1 MKFRVLF
8 TTALAFALVCA
19 ELAKGQEPSPG
30 GAPGGAP
37 TTGGG
42 SPSTGNPGGGI
53 PGTGN
58 PNTPGIGRPGQQPGQ
73 FPGDPNRNQF
83 PDLSNRPIFLSG
95 KVVTEDGTPP
105 PEPVIIE
112 RVCNG
117 QPRPEGYT
125 DSKGRFSFQLGQ
137 NTAVMADASVSST
150 DPFGNSGPNSRGGF
164 GGPQGRGISERDLM
178 GCELRASLPGYRSEA
193 VNLSGRRFMDNP
205 EVGTII
211 LRRLANV
218 QGLTLSATSA
228 MAPKD
233 ARKAY
238 EKGRELAKKQKWA
251 DAQKEFEKAVTVYPK
266 YANAWTDLGM
276 VQEQLNQPEEA
287 RKSYEQA
294 MAQDSRLVAPYIQVA
309 FLEARQNK
317 WKEVAELTDKAV
329 KLNPYDYPRA
339 YFLNAVAY
347 LNMQKLDEA
356 EKSAREG
363 VKVDSRRSVPKI
375 QHVLGVILAQ
385 KADYAGAT
393 EYMNSYLKT
402 LPANAPDIAV
412 VKKQLAEVEKFAQAP
427 KAAEPQPPQQ

>member
-1 MKFRVLF
+1 
-8 TTALAFALVCA
+8 
-19 ELAKGQEPSPG
+19 
-30 GAPGGAP
+30 
-37 TTGGG
+37 
-42 SPSTGNPGGGI
+42 
-53 PGTGN
+53 
-58 PNTPGIGRPGQQPGQ
+58 
-73 FPGDPNRNQF
+73 
-83 PDLSNRPIFLSG
+83 
-95 KVVTEDGTPP
+95 
-105 PEPVIIE
+105 
-112 RVCNG
+112 
-117 QPRPEGYT
+117 
-125 DSKGRFSFQLGQ
+125 
-137 NTAVMADASVSST
+137 MADASVSST